1 MTASKL
7 ELSESDIIES
17 VLELSSG
24 DFYKSMPGRH
34 RPGTFQDVYK
44 PTYHGL
50 HLYVK
55 LQMSRR
61 DEAVVISF
69 KSDESL

>member
-1 MTASKL
+1 MMLPSKCD
-7 ELSESDIIES
+7 E
-17 VLELSSG
+17 
-24 DFYKSMPGRH
+24 
-34 RPGTFQDVYK
+34 
-44 PTYHGL
+44 GL

-69 KSDESL
+69 KIDERP